1 MEFRTLGPLEVV
13 AGGEALALG
22 GAQQRAV
29 LALLLACAP
38 EAVSLDRLTDELW
51 GERPPASAQ
60 HALQVYVSGIR
71 KALRAGGGGVA
82 VRSSPSGYVLEVDAE
97 RVDARRFERLVG
109 EAQRA
114 LVGDPSHA
122 RELFVEALEL
132 WRGPPLVEFGR
143 FEFARLAADRLEEL
157 HAVALEGLVESR
169 LACGEHSEVIA
180 AITALV
186 AAHPLRERPR
196 RLLMLAL
203 YRSGRHAEALGA
215 YRDACAALDEIG
227 LQPGP
232 ELRQLEEAILRHDA
246 SLRAESSESESGAL
260 VGSAD
265 ADGGSAVGS
274 TASSLPGVAPV
285 EGVADGEVSPSV
297 PPRQTRKV
305 VTALSCDVTGSTAL
319 GEELDPEALHAV
331 MNRYFGELRA
341 TIERHGGT
349 VDKFIGDAVM
359 AIFGIPRVREDDA
372 LRAVRAAA
380 EIRERLPAVAEQA
393 GVALSLRAAI
403 NTGVVLVG
411 EGENLAIGDAL
422 NVAARLEQAAAP
434 GEILLGDETLRLV
447 RDAVEVESLEPLVL
461 KGKSA
466 PVHASRLVR
475 IDPLA
480 PGLARHLNRPLIGR
494 ERELGVLRAGWDRTV
509 QESGCHLFTL
519 LGVAG
524 VGKSRLVLELLAS
537 IGDAATALSGRC
549 LHYGEGIT
557 FWPLIEALTPVGE
570 PAAQVLDRLRGGGV
584 ASPEEL
590 FWEVRQLLES
600 MALACPVIL
609 HVDDLQWAEPMLLDL
624 LDHIA
629 DLSRDAPILL
639 LCTTRPEFLE
649 ARSAWGGGKLS
660 ATTLRLQPL
669 KSETCER
676 LLDALADGLAP
687 EIRTRVIAASEGN
700 PLFLE
705 EMVALTRERETFAVP
720 STVQAVLAARLEGL
734 PTDERELLERAA
746 IEGEVFHRTPV
757 SSLAGDPTNGMLQQ
771 RLAALVRKELI
782 RPHHAQLP
790 GDQAFRFRHMLIRD
804 AAYDSLPKATRADL
818 HQQLA
823 TWLEHNAPWLPE
835 LDEIVGWHL
844 EQTIR
849 YQRELSRPGDPSIA
863 QHAVQRLH
871 SAGRRAGR
879 RADPS
884 AARSLLERAHA
895 LAREDTLR
903 AQVAVDLAEQLIE
916 GRDLTRVDALLQ
928 EAEADP
934 ATAPLATLTRLE
946 WLSSTRPHEALQA
959 LDSTLGKILHQLS
972 EAGDDRGLAR
982 AHMAAVSLCW
992 MACQASAA
1000 AEHARLAAA
1009 HAANTGDDGL
1019 RERALGWYL
1028 AATTKGPMSAAAIAN
1043 EIQALEQDEHT
1054 VYLSAFIDFVHGE
1067 LARLDGRLADSR
1079 RRIEQAIDRFVAMG
1093 IDLLAAASH
1102 QGLAETELSAGD
1114 ATAAQMWLLK
1124 ADAGLA
1130 RVGESAYRS
1139 TVQAILAR
1147 VHELLGNADAARAA
1161 ITLSDELS
1169 PAEDAVNHTITHA
1182 VRARLALAAGDADA
1196 ALHWARS
1203 AVEQALST
1211 DFILHH
1217 ARARLELA
1225 HVLAATGHRNEATTE
1240 AHAALELCH
1249 DKGDIPGAADVQT
1262 LLDELAES
1270 AGAN

>member
-13 AGGEALALG
+13 AGGQALALG

-29 LALLLACAP
+29 LALLLARAP

-51 GERPPASAQ
+51 GERPPATAQ

-71 KALRAGGGGVA
+71 KVLRAGGGGVA
-82 VRSSPSGYVLEVDAE
+82 VRSSRSGYVLEVDAE

-114 LVGDPSHA
+114 LGRDPPHA
-122 RELFVEALEL
+122 RALFLKALEL

-143 FEFARLAADRLEEL
+143 FEFARLEADRLEQL
-157 HAVALEGLVESR
+157 HAVAVEGLVEAR

-186 AAHPLRERPR
+186 AANPLRERPR

-215 YRDACAALDEIG
+215 YRDACAALNEIG

-232 ELRQLEEAILRHDA
+232 ELRKLEEAILRHDA
-246 SLRAESSESESGAL
+246 SLGAPPAT
-260 VGSAD
+260 AD
-265 ADGGSAVGS
+265 AATEVLATDGTSPARS
-274 TASSLPGVAPV
+274 TPSSLPGVAPV
-285 EGVADGEVSPSV
+285 EGLADGEASPSV

-305 VTALSCDVTGSTAL
+305 VTALFCDVTGSTAL

-331 MNRYFGELRA
+331 MNRHFGELRA

-349 VDKFIGDAVM
+349 VDNFIGDAVM
-359 AIFGIPRVREDDA
+359 AVFGIPHVHEDDA
-372 LRAVRAAA
+372 LQAGRAAA
-380 EIRERLPAVAEQA
+380 AIRERLPAVAEQA
-393 GVALSLRAAI
+393 GVALTFRTAI

-434 GEILLGDETLRLV
+434 GEILLGDETLHLV
-447 RDAVEVESLEPLVL
+447 RDAVEVEPLEPLVL

-466 PVHASRLVR
+466 PVHAFRLVR

-480 PGLARHLNRPLIGR
+480 PGLARHLDRPLVGR
-494 ERELGVLRAGWDRTV
+494 ERELALFRAGWDRTV

-519 LGVAG
+519 LGEAG
-524 VGKSRLVLELLAS
+524 VGKSRLVSELLAAVA
-537 IGDAATALSGRC
+537 DAATVLSGRC

-590 FWEVRQLLES
+590 FWKVRQLLES
-600 MALACPVIL
+600 IALARPVIL

-669 KSETCER
+669 QSESCER
-676 LLDALADGLAP
+676 LLDALAGGLAP
-687 EIRTRVIAASEGN
+687 KLRTRVIAASEGN

-757 SSLAGDPTNGMLQQ
+757 SALAGDQTNGMLQL

-782 RPHHAQLP
+782 RPHRAQLP

-823 TWLEHNAPWLPE
+823 TWLEHNAPRLPE

-849 YQRELSRPGDPSIA
+849 YQRELSRPVDPSIA

-871 SAGRRAGR
+871 SAGRRA
-879 RADPS
+879 DPA

-895 LAREDTLR
+895 LAGEDTLR

-934 ATAPLATLTRLE
+934 ATATLATLTRLE

-972 EAGDDRGLAR
+972 EGGDERGLAR

-1000 AEHARLAAA
+1000 AEHARLAAE

-1043 EIQALEQDEHT
+1043 EIRALEQEEHT

-1067 LARLDGRLADSR
+1067 LARLDGRSADSR
-1079 RRIEQAIDRFVAMG
+1079 RRIEQAIGRFLAMG

-1114 ATAAQMWLLK
+1114 PTAAQMWLLK

-1147 VHELLGNADAARAA
+1147 VYELLGNADAARAA

-1196 ALHWARS
+1196 ALRWARS

-1225 HVLAATGHRNEATTE
+1225 HVLAATGRRNEATTE
-1240 AHAALELCH
+1240 AHVALELCH
-1249 DKGDIPGAADVQT
+1249 VKGDSPGAADVQT
-1262 LLDELAES
+1262 LLDELAGS